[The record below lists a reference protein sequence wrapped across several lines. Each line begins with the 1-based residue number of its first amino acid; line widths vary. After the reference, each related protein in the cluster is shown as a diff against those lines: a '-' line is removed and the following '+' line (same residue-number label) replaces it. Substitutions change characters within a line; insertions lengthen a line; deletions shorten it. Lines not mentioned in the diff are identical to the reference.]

1 MAGNLS
7 RDVSS
12 QTIQSSPR
20 EPRVDPANSP
30 PRRRTRTLMAVLV
43 AAAVVLGAL
52 IALFVITQDDD
63 DVVPAPTA
71 TTTAPTATTTAPSP
85 SASSSTTTE
94 PPTPEAAAI
103 ASAEA
108 VYRDY
113 LRVSGEIATAGD
125 GDAAALEAVAIGE
138 ELSEAKVAVENY
150 NLAGITQVGQLGV
163 ASLEPQSVSLA
174 SEDGAVPEVIL
185 DACLDLTE
193 YDVVQDG
200 ESVLDPNAP
209 DRAAS
214 IVTVRNYADRGG
226 WLVARVAA
234 EGASC

>member
-63 DVVPAPTA
+63 DVVP
-71 TTTAPTATTTAPSP
+71 APTATTTAPSP